1 MKVGVLALQGNFA
14 EHCQIVGSIGHT
26 AIEVRTLDDLVLVDR
41 LILPGGE
48 STVIGRLLQETGIA
62 EEIIRRQ
69 QEASLPL
76 YGTCAGA
83 ILLAREVVNDDM
95 DTLGLIDISI
105 KRNAYGRQL
114 QSFRADLAICD
125 IDHSVPVSF
134 IRAPQIVE
142 VGKEVEVLAEYEGVP
157 VLVRQ
162 GGVLVGT
169 FHSELTGD
177 ASVHE
182 LFVV

>member
-1 MKVGVLALQGNFA
+1 MTVGILALQGNFA
-14 EHCQIVGSIGHT
+14 EHCQMIEKIGH
-26 AIEVRTLDDLVLVDR
+26 AAVEVRTLDGLALADR

-62 EEIIRRQ
+62 KEIIRRQ

-95 DTLGLIDISI
+95 DTLGLINISI
-105 KRNAYGRQL
+105 TRNAYGRQP
-114 QSFRADLAICD
+114 QSFRADLAIRD
-125 IDHSVPVSF
+125 IKHPVPVSF

-142 VGKEVEVLAEYEGVP
+142 VGEGVEVLAEHEGLP

-162 GGVLVGT
+162 GSVLVGT